1 MAVIIC
7 PWCQSELIQE
17 EGQEPDEF
25 CPVCDNELKGYR
37 TLQIGLG
44 ADEEEEEVDEEDE
57 DDYDRADGD
66 EDELAWG
73 REGDLTEKNE
83 ALLRY
88 EETVEALLDEQDL
101 VPECP
106 QCREYMVEAGR
117 QIVPAE
123 AFEPRKAER
132 IGGKAVLAAPFG
144 VHVYLCPSCFTMLH
158 TLSDADRSR
167 VAQKLSREDGVE
179 DV

>member
-1 MAVIIC
+1 MAAIVC

-37 TLQIGLG
+37 TLQFGLG
-44 ADEEEEEVDEEDE
+44 AEAEEEEDEEDE
-57 DDYDRADGD
+57 DDVASESETDD
-66 EDELAWG
+66 LAWG
-73 REGDLTEKNE
+73 QDGDLREKNE

-106 QCREYMVEAGR
+106 QCREYMLEAGR
-117 QIVPAE
+117 QTVSAE
-123 AFEPRKAER
+123 AFSPRKAELL
-132 IGGKAVLAAPFG
+132 GGEAVLQAPFEM
-144 VHVYLCPSCFTMLH
+144 HVYVCPSCFAMTH
-158 TLSDADRSR
+158 TLSDADRGR
-167 VAQKLSREDGVE
+167 VAQKLSREARD
-179 DV
+179 D